1 MRSKIYL
8 LQNYVAITIPAITT
22 TTSHDCCHFLIKIS
36 LLIPITHSASRQK
49 RSTSYKKHPRQNKA
63 ISRVYNK
70 GKSQISL
77 FYTHS
82 IHELGDAGRDAVIA
96 LAPVDGRATRL
107 EGLPHLGPRLLSF
120 VRMTAA
126 AAFPRRSPAHA
137 RVHYCWWVRPTT
149 TLCCCCWRT
158 AAGDRN
164 SASTATVA
172 LCSSGEIM
180 PRTSDKYL
188 VGTQ

>member
-1 MRSKIYL
+1 MNKNQCFINFLHSNTYYQKIFHFKSGSNPLKNTTKKNFVPTVTHMRSKIYL

-137 RVHYCWWVRPTT
+137 RVHYC
-149 TLCCCCWRT
+149 
-158 AAGDRN
+158 
-164 SASTATVA
+164 
-172 LCSSGEIM
+172 
-180 PRTSDKYL
+180 
-188 VGTQ
+188 